1 MMKKLLY
8 LLLPLLLATAFSC
21 SEDKT
26 SGNGGALLT
35 VTPDKIEFGTEGGS
49 QLIDLRTDAGSW
61 TLTPNDGAEWCTPER
76 TSGRTSTSFHILQRP
91 TTAPNA
97 RQR

>member
-8 LLLPLLLATAFSC
+8 LLLPLLLAMAFSC

-35 VTPDKIEFGTEGGS
+35 VTPD
-49 QLIDLRTDAGSW
+49 
-61 TLTPNDGAEWCTPER
+61 
-76 TSGRTSTSFHILQRP
+76 
-91 TTAPNA
+91 
-97 RQR
+97 